1 MPPTPDAFA
10 HLPQLRGKVIA
21 PCQSALRATTEALA
35 AWDALARSQGRPDNW
50 RLSDQVLQTS
60 MQAFLADIDTT
71 QDLWVFAY
79 GSLMWNPGFEFAEV
93 RLASLADY
101 QRCFSFKVD
110 MGRGTVDCPALML
123 SLEPQ
128 AGCCTGLAFR
138 IAAHQL
144 QNVLPML
151 WRREMIQGS
160 YVPAMLPLS
169 TPQGPLCALAFVSN
183 PASSQYVG
191 RQPLDK
197 TARAIATASGFI
209 GSNRQYLEQLAEQL
223 THLGIQ
229 DHYVDQLLARVA
241 QIAAPA
247 VAPP

>member
-10 HLPQLRGKVIA
+10 HLPQLRGKVSA
-21 PCQSALRATTEALA
+21 PCQSALRATTEVMA

-60 MQAFLADIDTT
+60 MQAFLSDIDTT

-93 RLASLADY
+93 RLANLAGY

-123 SLEPQ
+123 SLENQ

-144 QNVLPML
+144 QDELAML

-223 THLGIQ
+223 THLGIE
-229 DHYVDQLLARVA
+229 DAYVGQLLAQVA